1 LGKILSNS
9 EKPHAAGLQ
18 EGPDLAVFAEN
29 LTKVFGQFVAVD
41 NVSFTVEKGEIF
53 GFLGPNGAGKTTTIK
68 ILCGLLMPSSGVA
81 RIAGWDVSTH
91 PEEVK
96 KSIGYMS
103 QKFSLYDDLTV
114 GENIDFFGGIYGLSG
129 DRKEQRDKWVLE
141 MAGLVEQK
149 RTLTRDLAL
158 GWKQRL
164 ALGCAVLHEP
174 PILFLDEPTSGVD
187 PISRRSFWDM
197 INNLAAQ
204 GVTIFVTTH
213 YMEEAEYCHR
223 LVLMNNGKIIALGTP
238 GELKKNWM
246 KETVLNVECDDFM
259 KAEELLRHEPVFK
272 ETAIFGNM
280 IHLVTIDA
288 EAAST
293 KTKEVLA
300 TAGISISKIE
310 VITPSLEDVFVTLTA
325 EDSHSQ

>member
-1 LGKILSNS
+1 MGPILSNN
-9 EKPHAAGLQ
+9 EKTPAAALQ
-18 EGPDLAVFAEN
+18 EAPDLAVVAEN
-29 LTKVFGQFVAVD
+29 LTKVFGDFVAVD
-41 NVSFTVEKGEIF
+41 NVSFTVERGEIF

-103 QKFSLYDDLTV
+103 QKFSLYEDLTV

-129 DRKEQRDKWVLE
+129 DRKQQRDKWVLE

-187 PISRRSFWDM
+187 PISRRGFWDM
-197 INNLAAQ
+197 INNLASQ
-204 GVTIFVTTH
+204 GVTVFVTTH

-238 GELKKNWM
+238 GELKNNWM
-246 KETVLNVECDDFM
+246 KETVLNLECDDFIR
-259 KAEELLRHEPVFK
+259 AEELLRPEPIFK
-272 ETAIFGNM
+272 ETAIFGNT
-280 IHLVTIDA
+280 IHLVTSDA
-288 EAAST
+288 ETASAR
-293 KTKEVLA
+293 TKEVLT
-300 TAGISISKIE
+300 TAGISISKME

-325 EDSHSQ
+325 EDTNSE